1 MNWFENAVF
10 YHIYPIGYFGC
21 PRQNDFTSEPTHK
34 ILRVIDDIPHIKE
47 LGCNAV
53 YFGPVFESSAHGYD
67 TADYT
72 KIDRRLGTNEDFK
85 KVCDALHENG
95 IRVVLDGV
103 FNHVGRDFWAFRDVR
118 ENKLGSAKKDW
129 FHVREG
135 NDGYNDGFWYEGWEG
150 HYELVKLNLYNP
162 EVKQYLKDCITGWKK
177 EFGIDGL
184 RLDVAYCLDLNF
196 LKELHGHCKWL
207 AEDFFLLGE
216 TLHGDYNKWMNP
228 EMLDSVT
235 NYECYKGLFSSF
247 NDMNM
252 FEIAHSINRQFGSE
266 NWCLYRGKHL
276 YTFVDNHDV
285 NRIASMLKT
294 KEHLSDIY
302 TLMFM
307 MPGIPAVYYGSE
319 YGVLGDKNSGGDD
332 QLRPEFDLEKMKS
345 EGIRDLTAHI
355 KALAE
360 IQKNHPAASQGDYK
374 QVQLT
379 NRQYAFS
386 RSAEGETLLTV
397 INADANP
404 FTFNLNASGAKED
417 LLTGETM
424 ELGGLTLPG
433 FTSAVFK
440 L

>member
-162 EVKQYLKDCITGWKK
+162 EVKQYLKDCITGWKN

-196 LKELHGHCKWL
+196 LKELHGHC
-207 AEDFFLLGE
+207 
-216 TLHGDYNKWMNP
+216 
-228 EMLDSVT
+228 S
-235 NYECYKGLFSSF
+235 
-247 NDMNM
+247 
-252 FEIAHSINRQFGSE
+252 
-266 NWCLYRGKHL
+266 CLL
-276 YTFVDNHDV
+276 YT
-285 NRIASMLKT
+285 SP
-294 KEHLSDIY
+294 S
-302 TLMFM
+302 
-307 MPGIPAVYYGSE
+307 P
-319 YGVLGDKNSGGDD
+319 
-332 QLRPEFDLEKMKS
+332 
-345 EGIRDLTAHI
+345 RDR
-355 KALAE
+355 
-360 IQKNHPAASQGDYK
+360 G
-374 QVQLT
+374 
-379 NRQYAFS
+379 
-386 RSAEGETLLTV
+386 
-397 INADANP
+397 
-404 FTFNLNASGAKED
+404 
-417 LLTGETM
+417 
-424 ELGGLTLPG
+424 
-433 FTSAVFK
+433 
-440 L
+440 

>member
-21 PRQNDFTSEPTHK
+21 PRINDRSAETSHV
-34 ILRVIDDIPHIKE
+34 ILKLIDDIPHIKS

-53 YFGPVFESSAHGYD
+53 YFGPVFESVAHGYD
-67 TADYT
+67 TVDYA
-72 KIDRRLGTNEDFK
+72 KIDCRLGTNEDFA
-85 KVCDALHENG
+85 KVCGALHENG

-103 FNHVGRDFWAFRDVR
+103 FNHVGRDFGAFMDVR
-118 ENKLGSAKKDW
+118 EHKLGSAKKDW

-135 NDGYNDGFWYEGWEG
+135 NSPYNDGFYYEGWEG

-216 TLHGDYNKWMNP
+216 TLHGDYNKWMNS

-285 NRIASMLKT
+285 SRIATMLKT
-294 KEHLSDIY
+294 KEHLPVIY

-319 YGVLGDKNSGGDD
+319 FGLEGDKHSGDD
-332 QLRPEFDLEKMKS
+332 ALRPEFDLEKMKS
-345 EGIRDLTAHI
+345 EGIRDLSAHI

-360 IQKNHPAASQGDYK
+360 IQKNHPAAAWGDYK

-379 NRQYAFS
+379 NRQYAFT
-386 RSAEGETLLTV
+386 RSTGEETLLTV
-397 INADANP
+397 LNADGAP
-404 FTFNLNASGAKED
+404 FTFSLNMGGAKED

-424 ELGGLTLPG
+424 ELGGLTLPA

-440 L
+440 I

>member
-47 LGCNAV
+47 LGCSAV

-72 KIDRRLGTNEDFK
+72 RIDRRLGTNEDFK

-118 ENKLGSAKKDW
+118 ENKLGSARKDW

-162 EVKQYLKDCITGWKK
+162 EVKQYLKDCITGWKN

-207 AEDFFLLGE
+207 SEDFFLLGE

-247 NDMNM
+247 NELGGANGIGLVDLVENRLVGMKSRGVY
-252 FEIAHSINRQFGSE
+252 ETPGGTILYHAHE
-266 NWCLYRGKHL
+266 ALETLCLDRDTQHYKQQVAIKFAEL
-276 YTFVDNHDV
+276 
-285 NRIASMLKT
+285 
-294 KEHLSDIY
+294 
-302 TLMFM
+302 
-307 MPGIPAVYYGSE
+307 VYYGQW
-319 YGVLGDKNSGGDD
+319 YTP
-332 QLRPEFDLEKMKS
+332 LRQA
-345 EGIRDLTAHI
+345 LTAFVDTTQQTVTGEVKLKLYKGNI
-355 KALAE
+355 INAGMTSPYSLYSEEIATFGEDNVYDQTDSQGFINLFGLPIKVKALLDE
-360 IQKNHPAASQGDYK
+360 KRKH
-374 QVQLT
+374 
-379 NRQYAFS
+379 
-386 RSAEGETLLTV
+386 
-397 INADANP
+397 
-404 FTFNLNASGAKED
+404 
-417 LLTGETM
+417 
-424 ELGGLTLPG
+424 
-433 FTSAVFK
+433 
-440 L
+440 

>member
-1 MNWFENAVF
+1 MKWYENAVF
-10 YHIYPIGYFGC
+10 YHIYPIGYLGC

-47 LGCNAV
+47 LGCNAI

-72 KIDRRLGTNEDFK
+72 KIDRRIGTNEDFK

-95 IRVVLDGV
+95 IKVVVDGV
-103 FNHVGRDFWAFRDVR
+103 FNHVGRDFWAFKDVR

-162 EVKQYLKDCITGWKK
+162 EVKQYLKDCITGWRN

-207 AEDFFLLGE
+207 SEDFFLLGE

-247 NDMNM
+247 NEMNM

-285 NRIASMLKT
+285 NRIATMLKT
-294 KEHLSDIY
+294 KEHLPLIY

-319 YGVLGDKNSGGDD
+319 FGVTGDKNQGGDD

-345 EGIRDLTAHI
+345 EGIRDLTEHI
-355 KALAE
+355 SKLAE
-360 IQKNHPAASQGDYK
+360 IEKEHTAAALGDYK

-404 FTFNLNASGAKED
+404 FTFNLNTSGAKED

-424 ELGGLTLPG
+424 ELGGLTRPG